1 MDWDNIDLAIE
12 LTRWCNMECS
22 HCMRG
27 NRQKSRMKMDYVN
40 TMFDKKKQFSSIIFT
55 GGEPTLAL
63 DLWDQIYDEI
73 MWRHVQYGSFY
84 VATNGL
90 VTSRKFKKLLVKYFE
105 NTDREIEMNGLR
117 ISIDR
122 YHDRHDNKR
131 IFESWFNEDNW
142 IYGETNLASLAHL
155 ELDGA
160 PSNPEFLFD
169 LGRASYNHGGSKK
182 MHHSL
187 ELLLSSNDDYD
198 DQVTGTMYLT
208 TKGYLYSTCDIS
220 FEEEDNPESEFRI
233 CHVTDDIEAEL
244 EKFFERNPK
253 LVSE

>member
-1 MDWDNIDLAIE
+1 
-12 LTRWCNMECS
+12 
-22 HCMRG
+22 MRG
-27 NRQKSRMKMDYVN
+27 DRQKSKMKMDYVN

-73 MWRHVQYGSFY
+73 SWRHIQYGSFY

-90 VTSRKFKKLLVKYFE
+90 VASKKFKKLLFKYFE
-105 NTDREIEMNGLR
+105 NSDREVEMNGLR
-117 ISIDR
+117 ISLDQ
-122 YHDRHDNKR
+122 YHDKHDNKW
-131 IFESWFNEDNW
+131 IFESWFEEGWDDYYLGNV
-142 IYGETNLASLAHL
+142 AHL

-160 PSNPEFLFD
+160 PSQPEYLFD

-187 ELLLSSNDDYD
+187 ELLLSNSDNYD
-198 DQVTGTMYLT
+198 DQVTGTIYLT

-220 FEEEDNPESEFRI
+220 FEEEDNSESEFRI
-233 CHVTDDIEAEL
+233 CHVTDDIEVEL

-253 LVSE
+253 LVAE

>member
-1 MDWDNIDLAIE
+1 
-12 LTRWCNMECS
+12 
-22 HCMRG
+22 
-27 NRQKSRMKMDYVN
+27 MKMDYVN
-40 TMFDKKKQFSSIIFT
+40 TLFDKKEQFSSIIFT

-63 DLWDQIYDEI
+63 DLWQEIYEVI
-73 MWRHVQYGSFY
+73 CWRNIQFGSFY

-90 VTSRKFKKLLVKYFE
+90 VATNKFKNLLIKYFQQ
-105 NTDREIEMNGLR
+105 TDHEKEMNGLR
-117 ISIDR
+117 ISLDR
-122 YHDRHDNKR
+122 YHDKHDNKY
-131 IFESWFNEDNW
+131 IFEEWFE
-142 IYGETNLASLAHL
+142 YSELGGLAHL

-160 PSNPEFLFD
+160 PSNPEYLFD

-187 ELLLSSNDDYD
+187 ELLLSENDHYD
-198 DQVTGTMYLT
+198 DQLRGTLYLT

-233 CHVTDDIEAEL
+233 CHVTDDIEVEL

-253 LVSE
+253 LVAE